1 MVTTYLSLHSISIVQ
16 FIFLYFQINFHK
28 VGIVPRQKQ
37 KRCQFY
43 VDSIKVQHQSLKE
56 AHVGLNFNL
65 SRRDSDISRLEVRVI
80 GVACRSK
87 LSRNVPIEYT
97 IQIQL
102 KAAASSIYSLLKVRK
117 YYNNLHIIFFS
128 SNFYIHTIN
137 IKFFG
142 GSKFQSS

>member
-65 SRRDSDISRLEVRVI
+65 SRRDSDISTRLEVRVI

-117 YYNNLHIIFFS
+117 YYNNLQTIFF
-128 SNFYIHTIN
+128 FIQFLHICY
-137 IKFFG
+137 KY
-142 GSKFQSS
+142 